1 MYTVPGGSILLTI
14 DIGPTTSSSRACP
27 IDPMDCVCESGR
39 VSECVWEC
47 VWVSVCES
55 ECVRV
60 CVSVSVAC
68 AIQLHHSVVVH
79 THLSAREHHV

>member
-39 VSECVWEC
+39 VSECV
-47 VWVSVCES
+47 
-55 ECVRV
+55 
-60 CVSVSVAC
+60 
-68 AIQLHHSVVVH
+68 
-79 THLSAREHHV
+79 